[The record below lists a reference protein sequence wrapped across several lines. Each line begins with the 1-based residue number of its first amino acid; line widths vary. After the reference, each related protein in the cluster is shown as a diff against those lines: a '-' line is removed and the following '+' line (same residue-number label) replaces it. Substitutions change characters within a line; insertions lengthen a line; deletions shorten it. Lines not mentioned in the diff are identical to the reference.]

1 MTDVFLRALVLLVKI
16 RVATFFSDV
25 NEQNLAILLAS
36 WCENCSCHGW
46 TGENEVPCSHGC
58 FSQWPSGKVIREL
71 SERGD
76 GPASVAR
83 TSVGFRGSGV
93 HDASDP
99 SPTRP
104 LQFLAPVRTPLL
116 RTLLRQFVPSRSPV
130 LRVPKFTLIATA
142 TEIPHATLSCIAGSQ
157 ARAGENTCS
166 VAPT

>member
-71 SERGD
+71 SDRGD

-104 LQFLAPVRTPLL
+104 LQFLAPVRTPLS
-116 RTLLRQFVPSRSPV
+116 RTTSAVCAIQVTSAACTQVYSNCHCHRES
-130 LRVPKFTLIATA
+130 
-142 TEIPHATLSCIAGSQ
+142 SCHPFLHRWLPGKG
-157 ARAGENTCS
+157 R
-166 VAPT
+166 